1 MAAPETVDT
10 MANFD
15 HLLSVQGTLNRSH
28 ARPERVKEKEKEK
41 GKGKEGVVGSAE
53 LRAGKAPDEADD
65 GPTGFDSDES
75 VGGFGEDGFGDDF
88 TDDGDGGDEGTCI
101 EKNV

>member
-1 MAAPETVDT
+1 MAAPETVNT

-28 ARPERVKEKEKEK
+28 ARPERVKEKDT
-41 GKGKEGVVGSAE
+41 GKDTGGGGSIGSAE

-75 VGGFGEDGFGDDF
+75 VGGFGDDF
-88 TDDGDGGDEGTCI
+88 DFLDDEDGGDEGT
-101 EKNV
+101 